1 MKKTYKIHFS
11 QVVCNKYYIEIKAN
25 SEYEAKEKFYEKINA
40 GKINYPSCFVEQEPI
55 EGSDMEIDFIEP
67 ITDNGK

>member
-25 SEYEAKEKFYEKINA
+25 SEYEAKEKLYEKIN
-40 GKINYPSCFVEQEPI
+40 GKINYLSCFVEQEPI
-55 EGSDMEIDFIEP
+55 EGNNMEIDFIEP
-67 ITDNGK
+67 IIDNGK